1 MARPIKYKER
11 LNVLSLALEPSLIEF
26 LDEKSKELK
35 ISRNEYLTSLILS
48 ADKNLASS
56 LIEEFKELKAII
68 TKQALNISEYNKQ
81 LENLKN
87 KSISRYYTDIEDI
100 PEIKEFLAKNNER
113 IKSVIRN
120 IQYFEKVEKINSLSS
135 ALYNE
140 FELFILENKG
150 QMPKSKAIIIN
161 SIKKYILS
169 FQKALNS

>member
-1 MARPIKYKER
+1 MARHIKYKER

-26 LDEKSKELK
+26 LDEKSKEMK
-35 ISRNEYLTSLILS
+35 TSRNEYITSLILS

-56 LIEEFKELKAII
+56 LINEFSELKAII
-68 TKQALNISEYNKQ
+68 TEQALNISEYNTQ

-100 PEIKEFLAKNNER
+100 PEIKEFLEKNNER
-113 IKSVIRN
+113 IKSVIQN
-120 IQYFEKVEKINSLSS
+120 IQYFEKVDKINSLSS

-161 SIKKYILS
+161 SIKKHILS
-169 FQKALNS
+169 FQKSLNN